1 MFLRRTTNDPLDD
14 ESLVA
19 RLREGQRQA
28 LAALWDR
35 YAHLLF
41 GVCMK
46 YLKDVE
52 RSKDLVLAQFE
63 ELPALVAKHEVRT
76 FRPWLHAIMRNR
88 CLMEL
93 RRKDPSI
100 ALDGHEPVDASQG
113 EDRTLLEA
121 DLQQLERAIT
131 ELPVGQQRCIR
142 AFYFEK
148 LSYRQVAERTGE
160 PIDHVRSQLQN
171 GRRNLRL
178 ILLRHGRNAH

>member
-1 MFLRRTTNDPLDD
+1 MFLRRTTIEPLDD

-46 YLKDVE
+46 YVKDVE

-63 ELPALVAKHEVRT
+63 ELPSLVAKHEIRA
-76 FRPWLHAIMRNR
+76 FRPWLHTTMRNR

-93 RRKDPSI
+93 RRKDPSFS
-100 ALDGHEPVDASQG
+100 LDGHEPVDASDDQ
-113 EDRTLLEA
+113 DRLLLEA
-121 DLQQLERAIT
+121 DLQQLERAIA
-131 ELPVGQQRCIR
+131 ELPQGQQRCIR
-142 AFYFEK
+142 AFYFER
-148 LSYRQVAERTGE
+148 LSYRVIAERTGE
-160 PIDHVRSQLQN
+160 PIDQVRSQLQN

>member
-1 MFLRRTTNDPLDD
+1 MFLRRTTIEPLDD

-19 RLREGQRQA
+19 RVREGQRQA

-46 YLKDVE
+46 YMRDPE

-63 ELPALVAKHEVRT
+63 DLPALISKHAIRSL
-76 FRPWLHAIMRNR
+76 RPWLHTTMRNR

-93 RRKDPSI
+93 RRSDRSVE
-100 ALDGHEPVDASQG
+100 LVEQDLVDGPYE
-113 EDRTLLEA
+113 EDRVLHEA
-121 DLQQLERAIT
+121 TLQQLERGMD
-131 ELPVGQQRCIR
+131 ELQVGQKECIR
-142 AFYFEK
+142 LFYFEK
-148 LSYRQVAERTGE
+148 LSYQQVSQRTGAS
-160 PIDHVRSQLQN
+160 IAQVRSHLQN

-178 ILLRHGRNAH
+178 ILLRHVNDQH